1 MAETQRSVSP
11 VILIV
16 GGVAIVAAALYALWA
31 FVLSGN
37 PSSPT
42 NTASA
47 VPSAAA
53 PGGASADPSA
63 SADGTKPTEGEGG
76 VDGDATQAP
85 GEDSSEST
93 ESASQI
99 LPETFEVYTARNPF
113 EQLIRP
119 REDRGSSN
127 GGTSSGF
134 GSGGGTSGTAPITS
148 VPGPGGSSSSSGSVG
163 TIRPNTPVGANP
175 PAAGSTPVGA
185 TSPSS
190 PPSAEAAGSS
200 DGTSNS
206 AGTGA
211 GGQVEVGATR
221 VRLQSVGDD
230 NRAVV
235 TVNGVDYNPT
245 VGEQFAQRF
254 KLLSVNKASGKDCA
268 TMLFGDSRFSICAGQ
283 VIDK

>member
-1 MAETQRSVSP
+1 MADTQRSVSP

-37 PSSPT
+37 SSSPT
-42 NTASA
+42 GTASG
-47 VPSAAA
+47 VPSAPA
-53 PGGASADPSA
+53 PSA
-63 SADGTKPTEGEGG
+63 SAQVTEGGGG
-76 VDGDATQAP
+76 VSEDATTSP
-85 GEDSSEST
+85 SEDSSES
-93 ESASQI
+93 SGDVSQV

-119 REDRGSSN
+119 RDDRGSSN

-134 GSGGGTSGTAPITS
+134 GTGSGTSGSSPIGST
-148 VPGPGGSSSSSGSVG
+148 PGTGSSSGLGGATS
-163 TIRPNTPVGANP
+163 TTRPNTPVSTNP
-175 PAAGSTPVGA
+175 STPGSTPVA
-185 TSPSS
+185 TNPSS
-190 PPSAEAAGSS
+190 APSGAAAG
-200 DGTSNS
+200 GTSTS

-221 VRLQSVGDD
+221 VRLQSVGAD
-230 NRAVV
+230 NKAVV
-235 TVNGVDYNPT
+235 TVNGVDYNPS

-254 KLLSVNKASGKDCA
+254 KLLSVNKSSGKDCA

>member
-1 MAETQRSVSP
+1 MAENQRSVSP

-37 PSSPT
+37 STSPT
-42 NTASA
+42 DTASA

-53 PGGASADPSA
+53 PSA
-63 SADGTKPTEGEGG
+63 SAGTDGAQSSEGTQATEGEGG
-76 VDGDATQAP
+76 VDDGATPAP
-85 GEDSSEST
+85 GEDPSE
-93 ESASQI
+93 ASDDVSQV

-113 EQLIRP
+113 EQLIKP
-119 REDRGSSN
+119 AEDRGSSN
-127 GGTSSGF
+127 GGTSAGF
-134 GSGGGTSGTAPITS
+134 GSGSGTSGSAPIGST
-148 VPGPGGSSSSSGSVG
+148 PGAGSSPSLGSGVG
-163 TIRPNTPVGANP
+163 TTRPNTPVAANP
-175 PAAGSTPVGA
+175 SAPGTTPISA
-185 TSPSS
+185 NSPSS
-190 PPSAEAAGSS
+190 QPSAAAAG
-200 DGTSNS
+200 GTSTS

-221 VRLQSVGDD
+221 VRLQSVGAD
-230 NRAVV
+230 NKAVV

-254 KLLSVNKASGKDCA
+254 KLLSVNKSSGKDCA